1 MSVGKKKKLKMMF
14 IKKNFQNEMKFPLI
28 TPLKALSS
36 GSDTFSW
43 KLTEYGNFPT
53 VFNFHSS
60 KQSNVDGNQVIV
72 LRLKGAGA
80 RIE

>member
-1 MSVGKKKKLKMMF
+1 MLEEEVEDDVYKE
-14 IKKNFQNEMKFPLI
+14 NFQNEMESPFI
-28 TPLKALSS
+28 TPLEALSS
-36 GSDTFSW
+36 GCDTFSW
-43 KLTEYGNFPT
+43 KLTECGNFPT

-60 KQSNVDGNQVIV
+60 KQSNVYENQVIV